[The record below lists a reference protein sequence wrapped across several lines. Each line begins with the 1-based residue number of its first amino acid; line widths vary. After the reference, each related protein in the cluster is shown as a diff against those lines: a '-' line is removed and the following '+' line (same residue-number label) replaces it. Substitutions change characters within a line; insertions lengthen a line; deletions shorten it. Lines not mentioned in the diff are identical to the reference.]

1 MGYMYKRDGNW
12 RVMICKNG
20 KRKDINLGQDL
31 NKAKIIKASI
41 EQVAESERFKQN
53 LVQTL
58 IELGFLDK
66 DLRSAPSDEKYV
78 TWAFAK
84 QKLLDH
90 LEKMGRAKRTLY
102 TYTLAFRSIES
113 IIKPEKP
120 SDVTIEKADSW
131 IETLMNISKNA
142 DPSQKRVLNAAG
154 ASVLVRTVKAAFQK
168 FARWQYVDKNP
179 FTKCEM
185 PKVET
190 SIPRPLTPEELD
202 LILKASNKPLKRAIK
217 ILVYSGM
224 RPDEFHNLPWRRVM
238 HGKNPYIHI
247 TVDGNWHPKAYTQRM
262 IPATD
267 ELLNAMGKPGNPG
280 DLVAGKNDVGLLIN
294 GNWLRRSFKR
304 AVKRAGLTDKRIT
317 AYCCRD
323 TYATNLALQGH
334 EAHTIAARLGHRD
347 ISTSMKYVSLA
358 RINTADIKLGK
369 KNGSAS

>member
-1 MGYMYKRDGNW
+1 MGYMYKRNRAW
-12 RVMICKNG
+12 RLMICRNG
-20 KRKDINLGQDL
+20 NRKDINLGQDL
-31 NKAKIIKASI
+31 NKAKIIRASI
-41 EQVAESERFKQN
+41 EQVAQNEKFKQN

-66 DLRSAPSDEKYV
+66 GLKAASDEKCI
-78 TWAFAK
+78 TWDYAK
-84 QKLLDH
+84 QKLLEH
-90 LEKMGRAKRTLY
+90 LEKMGRAKKTLY
-102 TYTLAFRSIES
+102 SYNLVFRSLEDIL
-113 IIKPEKP
+113 KPEKP
-120 SDVTIEKADSW
+120 SDVTIEKADNW
-131 IETLMNISKNA
+131 IETLLNGNQKIN
-142 DPSQKRVLNAAG
+142 PSQKRALGAAG
-154 ASVLVRTVKAAFQK
+154 AAVLVRTAKAAFQK
-168 FARWQYVDKNP
+168 FARWQYVDRNP
-179 FTKCEM
+179 FAKCEM

-224 RPDEFHNLPWRRVM
+224 RPDEFHNLPWRRVIG
-238 HGKNPYIHI
+238 GKNPYIHI

-267 ELLNAMGKPGNPG
+267 ELLAAMGRPGNP
-280 DLVAGKNDVGLLIN
+280 DELVAGRNEVGFPVN
-294 GNWLRRSFKR
+294 ANWLRRSFKR

-317 AYCCRD
+317 VYCCRD

-358 RINTADIKLGK
+358 RINTADIKLSK
-369 KNGSAS
+369 KNGL